1 MTATRGSLPAPGHGP
16 ALAPGHGPAPVP
28 TPAGPAHR
36 AHRATARQGHRS
48 AADRAHQ
55 AASCRAQRAAARRG
69 RLVGS
74 AVLGLLAATAALAGC
89 RSGAP
94 QGPDVTATGPG
105 GCPAVQAAALAAVAR
120 AERTDT
126 AWDGPVTGPAAV
138 SGRTI
143 VYVAQTMTNPGV
155 AGVAG
160 GLREAA
166 RVVGWQLR
174 VIDGGGSPAG
184 IQAAMSEA
192 VDLRPSGIVIGGF
205 DPGSTAQQ
213 VAAAEAA
220 GIPLVGWHAVAAPG
234 PSRRPP
240 LFTNVTTRVE
250 NVAGI
255 SAQWVIAHSGGR
267 AGVVLFTDASVPFAK
282 RKSDLIKAKLATCA
296 GVRLL
301 AYENIPIP
309 DAGNRTPREIASL
322 LSRFPDTWTHSVA
335 INDLYFADAAP
346 AFRAAGRSGAGPPF
360 NIGAGDGDPSAFQRI
375 NGRQYQSATVPEP
388 LTQQGWQIVDEFN
401 RAFSG
406 RPASG
411 YVAPTHVST
420 AANSAGAT
428 TWDPPGYR
436 EAYRRIW
443 GR

>member
-1 MTATRGSLPAPGHGP
+1 MHRTRN
-16 ALAPGHGPAPVP
+16 
-28 TPAGPAHR
+28 
-36 AHRATARQGHRS
+36 ATASRTG
-48 AADRAHQ
+48 
-55 AASCRAQRAAARRG
+55 RAARSLSLA
-69 RLVGS
+69 
-74 AVLGLLAATAALAGC
+74 LLAAAVALTGC
-89 RSGAP
+89 QRGSSNAP
-94 QGPDVTATGPG
+94 APATTGPG
-105 GCPAVQAAALAAVAR
+105 GCPAVQAEARAAVAR
-120 AERTDT
+120 AEQSAT
-126 AWDGPVTGPAAV
+126 AWTGPTTGPAAV
-138 SGRTI
+138 SGRT
-143 VYVAQTMTNPGV
+143 VVFVAQTMTNPGV
-155 AGVAG
+155 AGVAH

-166 RVVGWQLR
+166 RVIGWQVR

-184 IQAAMSEA
+184 IQAAMGEA
-192 VDLRPSGIVIGGF
+192 VALRPSGIVIGGF
-205 DPGSTAQQ
+205 DPGSTSQQ
-213 VAAAEAA
+213 VAAAGAA

-250 NVAGI
+250 DVAGI
-255 SAQWVIAHSGGR
+255 SAQWIIAHSGGR

-282 RKSDLIKAKLATCA
+282 RKSDLIRAKLATCA

-309 DAGNRTPREIASL
+309 DASSRTPREVASL
-322 LSRFPDTWTHSVA
+322 LARFPGTWTHSVA

-346 AFRAAGRSGAGPPF
+346 AFRAAGRKGTGPPF

-375 NGRQYQSATVPEP
+375 NSGQYQSATVPEP
-388 LTQQGWQIVDEFN
+388 LSQQGWQIVDEFN

-428 TWDPPGYR
+428 SWDPPGYR